1 MKYFALILLSL
12 GLLAGCSGSTAPPS
26 YEENKKMLI
35 DALQTE
41 DGKKAIRTLL
51 DDPQFKELL
60 VIDSEQV
67 KKSVEETML
76 SKKAEEFWKEV
87 YQDPKFSETMAKS
100 MVKQQEELMK
110 ALMKDPTYLQD
121 LESFFGSAEMK
132 KELGKVLQS
141 SDMRK
146 EMQKVV
152 EETIQS
158 PSLQT
163 KWQKLVEEAGAQKE
177 SGGGSKEEQVLLMR
191 RKKKQKNKAAPL
203 VETAFSYA
211 FSITFCAISK

>member
-12 GLLAGCSGSTAPPS
+12 GLLSGCSGSSAPPS

-51 DDPQFKELL
+51 DDPAFKELL
-60 VIDSEQV
+60 VIDNEQV
-67 KKSVEETML
+67 KKSVEQTML
-76 SKKAEEFWKEV
+76 SKEAEEFWKKV

-100 MVKQQEELMK
+100 MIKQQEELMK

-121 LESFFGSAEMK
+121 LESFFGSADMK

-158 PSLQT
+158 PSLQS
-163 KWQKLVEEAGAQKE
+163 KWQKLVEEAGSQKE
-177 SGGGSKEEQVLLMR
+177 SGGGSKEESGSSAQ
-191 RKKKQKNKAAPL
+191 KKG
-203 VETAFSYA
+203 ETE
-211 FSITFCAISK
+211 K

>member
-1 MKYFALILLSL
+1 MKYFGLLLLSL
-12 GLLAGCSGSTAPPS
+12 GLLASCSSPAAQPS
-26 YEENKKMLI
+26 YEENKKMFI

-51 DDPQFKELL
+51 ADPQFKELL

-67 KKSVEETML
+67 KTSVEETML
-76 SKKAEEFWKEV
+76 SKEAEDFWKEV
-87 YQDPKFSETMAKS
+87 YSDPKFSETMAKS

-110 ALMKDPTYLQD
+110 ALMKDPAYLKD
-121 LESFFGSAEMK
+121 LESFFSSAEMK
-132 KELGKVLQS
+132 KELAKVLES

-158 PSLQT
+158 PLLQT
-163 KWQKLVEEAGAQKE
+163 KWQKLVEEAGGQSEKGGT
-177 SGGGSKEEQVLLMR
+177 GGGGEAAAADEEKKKEEE
-191 RKKKQKNKAAPL
+191 K
-203 VETAFSYA
+203 
-211 FSITFCAISK
+211 

>member
-1 MKYFALILLSL
+1 MLSL
-12 GLLAGCSGSTAPPS
+12 GLLASCSSPAAQPS
-26 YEENKKMLI
+26 YEENKKMFI

-51 DDPQFKELL
+51 ADPQFKELL

-67 KKSVEETML
+67 KTSVEETML
-76 SKKAEEFWKEV
+76 SKEAEDFWKEV
-87 YQDPKFSETMAKS
+87 YSDPKFSETMAKS

-110 ALMKDPTYLQD
+110 ALMKDPTYLKD
-121 LESFFGSAEMK
+121 LESFFSSAEMK
-132 KELGKVLQS
+132 KEIAKVLES

-158 PSLQT
+158 PLLQT
-163 KWQKLVEEAGAQKE
+163 KWQKLVDEAGAQSEK
-177 SGGGSKEEQVLLMR
+177 SGGGGEEAAADEEKKKEEE
-191 RKKKQKNKAAPL
+191 K
-203 VETAFSYA
+203 
-211 FSITFCAISK
+211 

>member
-1 MKYFALILLSL
+1 MKYFALLLMSL
-12 GLLAGCSGSTAPPS
+12 GLLASCSSPATQPS

-51 DDPQFKELL
+51 TDPQFKELL
-60 VIDSEQV
+60 VLDSEQV
-67 KKSVEETML
+67 KTSVEQTML
-76 SKKAEEFWKEV
+76 SKEAEEFWKEV
-87 YQDPKFSETMAKS
+87 YSDPKFSETMAKS

-110 ALMKDPTYLQD
+110 SLMKDPTYLKD
-121 LESFFGSAEMK
+121 LETFFGSAEMK
-132 KELGKVLQS
+132 KELSKVLES

-158 PSLQT
+158 PLLQT
-163 KWQKLVEEAGAQKE
+163 KWQKLVEEAGGKTE
-177 SGGGSKEEQVLLMR
+177 KSSGGQAGSTEEE
-191 RKKKQKNKAAPL
+191 KKKQEEK
-203 VETAFSYA
+203 
-211 FSITFCAISK
+211 